1 MKLVRPISAL
11 PLLLS
16 LTVGLFAFQFGGG
29 GYRRYQTYSNG
40 PNVPSEFCWSR
51 LQYTS
56 GGSNFGFRGYGGGG
70 WYRDYPKADNDCL
83 IALRRLTRINS
94 PSPLNVADLDSDH
107 LFDYPWIYAVDV
119 NTWTFTNEE
128 AKRLHDYLLKGG
140 FLMVDDFHGTDDWQ
154 HFMAGMR
161 QVLPDATVE
170 DLKDEDEIYHVLYD
184 IKEKFQIPSEVYVN
198 TGRTYEKDGYVPKWR
213 AIRNSHGR
221 IMVAICAN
229 MHLGDAWEWADSP
242 EYPEKFSGLAFR
254 IVLNYITYSMTH

>member
-1 MKLVRPISAL
+1 MKLFR
-11 PLLLS
+11 PLLFFIAL
-16 LTVGLFAFQFGGG
+16 GLFAMQGGFQGFGGRYSYDYSG
-29 GYRRYQTYSNG
+29 GPS
-40 PNVPSEFCWSR
+40 VPSEFYWSR
-51 LQYTS
+51 LQYNS
-56 GGSNFGFRGYGGGG
+56 AGGDRGFRFFGGGN
-70 WYRDYPKADNDCL
+70 WRRDYPKADNDCL

-119 NTWTFTNEE
+119 NTWTFTDQQ
-128 AKRLHDYLLKGG
+128 AKRLHDYLMKGG

-161 QVLPDATVE
+161 QVLPDRAVE
-170 DLKDEDEIYHVLYD
+170 DLKDEDEIYHDLYD
-184 IKEKFQIPSEVYVN
+184 INEKFQIPSEVYVN

-213 AIRNSHGR
+213 AIRNDRGR